1 MEIEMKQ
8 LLLLD
13 AKNYDEDMDEVVR
26 TAVRGIVFVGD
37 KLLLIE
43 DNKGEVKLPGGGQ
56 ESGECDADTL
66 IREVREETGCIV
78 IPETIRPFGYI
89 EEKRKSF
96 NENRIFHQF
105 SRLYFCEVSGECGE
119 TEFSDNEKRYGM
131 RFKTYT
137 LDEAIAKNRAML
149 DQVDELAWNQREYET
164 LLLIKAYYEKG
175 GRFDNRTE
183 N

>member
-1 MEIEMKQ
+1 MANEMKQ

-13 AKNYDEDMDEVVR
+13 AKNYDEDMDEFVR
-26 TAVRGIVFVGD
+26 TAVRGIIFVGN

-56 ESGECDADTL
+56 ESGERDTDTL
-66 IREVREETGCIV
+66 IREIREETGCIV
-78 IPETIRPFGYI
+78 IPETIRPFRYI

-119 TEFSDNEKRYGM
+119 TEFSDNEKRYAVHDIYH
-131 RFKTYT
+131 RRS
-137 LDEAIAKNRAML
+137 DS
-149 DQVDELAWNQREYET
+149 
-164 LLLIKAYYEKG
+164 
-175 GRFDNRTE
+175 
-183 N
+183 